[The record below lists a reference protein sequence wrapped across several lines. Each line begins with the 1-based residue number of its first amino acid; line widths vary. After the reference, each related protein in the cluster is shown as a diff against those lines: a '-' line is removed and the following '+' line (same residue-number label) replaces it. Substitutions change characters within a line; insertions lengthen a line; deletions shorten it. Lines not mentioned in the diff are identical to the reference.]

1 MDITRKSNIMTTLT
15 SKIKVKTLPK
25 RTLAYESNVGP
36 YKGDSALFEKLF
48 TKVSDWAEPKGLLAS
63 PNTEAISVYFDD
75 PDLVPEEK
83 QTIRVGFTVPEG
95 TEPEGEIQL
104 MELPE
109 SEYLVASFEI
119 LPAEYEEAWQEI
131 MDFIQSEKL
140 KPAQLMYES
149 YKNDPRTHP
158 EGKHIVDICIAVEA

>member
-1 MDITRKSNIMTTLT
+1 MKTPIST

-25 RTLAYESNVGP
+25 RTLAYVSNVGR

-48 TKVSDWAEPKGLLAS
+48 TKVRDWAEPKELLAS
-63 PNTEAISVYFDD
+63 PKTEAISVYLDD

-95 TEPEGEIQL
+95 TKPEDEIQL
-104 MELPE
+104 MELPKA
-109 SEYLVASFEI
+109 EYLVASFEI
-119 LPAEYEEAWQEI
+119 LPTEYEEAWQEI
-131 MDFIQSEKL
+131 MGFIQSEKL
-140 KPAQLMYES
+140 KLAQLMYES

-158 EGKHIVDICIAVEA
+158 EGKHIVDICIAIES